1 MVFSLSEPYKV
12 PSKKMKLVDS
22 NLKNLELA
30 EVPNKVHSKLITS
43 HVLKIK
49 SNIFRRTGIFTK
61 YNEKFLCK
69 RNETLG
75 TKL

>member
-1 MVFSLSEPYKV
+1 MIFSLSEPYKV
-12 PSKKMKLVDS
+12 PSKKIKLVDS

-49 SNIFRRTGIFTK
+49 SNILDEHEYLQSTIKNF
-61 YNEKFLCK
+61 CV
-69 RNETLG
+69 NET
-75 TKL
+75 KL

>member
-1 MVFSLSEPYKV
+1 MIFSLSEPYKV
-12 PSKKMKLVDS
+12 PSKKIKLVDS

-49 SNIFRRTGIFTK
+49 SNILDEHEYLQSTMKNF
-61 YNEKFLCK
+61 CV
-69 RNETLG
+69 NET
-75 TKL
+75 KL